1 MDIRLSLDKS
11 KLPLLLKKEG
21 MKAYLQAI
29 KNAQNKSINAAKKV
43 SSEIT
48 REKYGLPRKG
58 PKYGPTNPYS
68 KPAIDSVLT
77 TSLVRS
83 VGGIEAGISS
93 KLFAD
98 KKRLSAIRFLS
109 SERKPIKQK
118 GIPRA
123 QRKQIVAITL
133 GSRTYIFSR
142 KKFIQKDRGSRLHV
156 WRSKETRK
164 KWLMFRNTIASVA
177 SMLRREK
184 AEEKMVSAAEKRFA
198 SALDSEIDKKLW

>member
-1 MDIRLSLDKS
+1 MDIQLSLDKS

-48 REKYGLPRKG
+48 REKYGLPRRG
-58 PKYGPTNPYS
+58 PKYGPADPYS
-68 KPAIDSVLT
+68 KPSVDSVLT
-77 TSLVRS
+77 TSLVKS

-93 KLFAD
+93 KLFAN

-118 GIPRA
+118 GIPRDKRT
-123 QRKQIVAITL
+123 QVVGITL
-133 GSRTYIFSR
+133 GHRTYISR

-156 WRSKETRK
+156 WKSKETNR
-164 KWLMFRNTIASVA
+164 KWLMIRSTISSIAA
-177 SMLRREK
+177 MLRREK
-184 AEEKMVSAAEKRFA
+184 AKEKMTSAAENRFV
-198 SALDSEIDKKLW
+198 SALDSEIDKRLW

>member
-1 MDIRLSLDKS
+1 MDVRFSLDKS
-11 KLPLLLKKEG
+11 KLPILLKKEG

-29 KNAQNKSINAAKKV
+29 KNAQNKSINAARKIA
-43 SSEIT
+43 SEIT
-48 REKYGLPRKG
+48 REEYGLPRRG
-58 PKYGPTNPYS
+58 PKYGPSNPYS
-68 KPAIDSVLT
+68 KPAVDSVLT

-98 KKRLSAIRFLS
+98 KKRISAIRFLS

-123 QRKQIVAITL
+123 KRKQIVGITL
-133 GSRTYIFSR
+133 GSRTYISCKRFV
-142 KKFIQKDRGSRLHV
+142 QKDRGSRLHV
-156 WRSKETRK
+156 WRSKETSR
-164 KWLMFRNTIASVA
+164 KWLMIRNTIASVA

-184 AEEKMVSAAEKRFA
+184 AEEKMVSVAEKRFV
-198 SALDSEIDKKLW
+198 SALDSEIDKRLW

>member
-1 MDIRLSLDKS
+1 MDIQLSLDKS

-48 REKYGLPRKG
+48 REKYGLPRRG
-58 PKYGPTNPYS
+58 PKYGPADPYS
-68 KPAIDSVLT
+68 KPSVDSVLT
-77 TSLVRS
+77 TSLVKS

-93 KLFAD
+93 KLFAN

-118 GIPRA
+118 GIPRDKRT
-123 QRKQIVAITL
+123 QVVGITL
-133 GSRTYIFSR
+133 GHRTYISH

-156 WRSKETRK
+156 WKSKETNR
-164 KWLMFRNTIASVA
+164 KWLMIRSTIASIA
-177 SMLRREK
+177 SMLRHEK
-184 AEEKMVSAAEKRFA
+184 AKEKMTSAAEKRFV
-198 SALDSEIDKKLW
+198 SALDSEIDKRLW